1 MLKIRVLATMLLATM
16 AVACTIDALPARPN
30 HDGAMDVARDTDA
43 GRRESAAV
51 FDASDTAVSYPD
63 SSTPTSRD
71 LAADTPASGGTGP
84 DTGTG
89 TGGTGPGG
97 ATATGGAAT
106 GGATGTGGTNG
117 IGGTIGSGGVPD
129 APGTHP
135 DAPLGGSGGVVGT
148 GGLAGG
154 TGGVVGVGGAIGGSS
169 GTGGATSAGG
179 VIGSGG
185 MVSTGGVIGSGG
197 TTSSGGMTA
206 SGGTTS
212 AQAPSCAGG
221 LTCSSDSC
229 CTTINVPGGTFIQ
242 GTADGIDC
250 PNSGPPHQSTVS
262 SFALDKYEVTV
273 GRFRKFVNAY
283 VSNTASA
290 PAVGAG
296 VNPAIPGTGW
306 QSGWNTS
313 LPSTQSALRNFV
325 KCDATYQTW
334 TDAAGANENTAINC
348 VDWYEALAFC
358 IWDGGRL
365 PTESEWEYA
374 AAGGADNRL
383 YPWGSATPDCTYANF
398 YTGTVYCGPGD
409 TKAVAPVGS
418 YAAGNGKWGHADLA
432 GNVWELTFD
441 WHTAYSGSTSNNYAD
456 IIAGSYRVVRG
467 GSSGPYVGAAALRA
481 AYRNWYLPDG
491 RVSDIGVRCA
501 RAVQ

>member
-1 MLKIRVLATMLLATM
+1 MRVFWSILLVGLA
-16 AVACTIDALPARPN
+16 ACGFNPHPQNGALPCDNGCPSGYYCAQ
-30 HDGAMDVARDTDA
+30 DGTCWTTELGA
-43 GRRESAAV
+43 
-51 FDASDTAVSYPD
+51 DASSPSDGPVSDTGV
-63 SSTPTSRD
+63 TS
-71 LAADTPASGGTGP
+71 DTPSASGDVGGPAGAGGAGGVTSTGGLTASGGTS
-84 DTGTG
+84 
-89 TGGTGPGG
+89 
-97 ATATGGAAT
+97 
-106 GGATGTGGTNG
+106 G
-117 IGGTIGSGGVPD
+117 I
-129 APGTHP
+129 
-135 DAPLGGSGGVVGT
+135 GGVVGT
-148 GGLAGG
+148 DGSVGSGGVAASGGLTGSGGITGSGGLSGSGGASGSGSVAG
-154 TGGVVGVGGAIGGSS
+154 TGGVADTGGITSSGGLSGSGGA
-169 GTGGATSAGG
+169 
-179 VIGSGG
+179 G

-221 LTCSSDSC
+221 LTCGSDSC

-250 PNSGPPHQSTVS
+250 PNSGPPHQATVS

-313 LPSTQSALRNFV
+313 LPSTQSALINFV

-456 IIAGSYRVVRG
+456 IIAGSSRVVRG

-481 AYRNWYLPDG
+481 EYRNWYPPDG
-491 RVSDIGVRCA
+491 RVSDVGVRCA